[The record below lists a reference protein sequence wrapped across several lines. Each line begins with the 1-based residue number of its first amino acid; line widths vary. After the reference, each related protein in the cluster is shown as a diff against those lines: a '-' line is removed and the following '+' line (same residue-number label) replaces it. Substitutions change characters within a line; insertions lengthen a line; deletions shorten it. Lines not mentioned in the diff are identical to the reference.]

1 MNRTTTRRSGLRG
14 PAFAATAVALAV
26 NLALLALGRAAGASF
41 AVPDRR
47 QAGEVMEV
55 GAWAVALSTLL
66 PLAVGLAAAALFTRR
81 WPRASRALQA
91 AAVVITIGSLGMPL
105 NADTDAGARLLLA
118 AMHLVVGGAYVV
130 ALRRGAASSA
140 ATVTTDAG
148 AVTAANAR

>member
-1 MNRTTTRRSGLRG
+1 MNMTTTRGSGLRG

-47 QAGEVMEV
+47 QAGELMEV

-66 PLAVGLAAAALFTRR
+66 PLAVGLAAAALLTRR

-91 AAVVITIGSLGMPL
+91 AGVVITLASLGMPL
-105 NADTDAGARLLLA
+105 SVDTDASTRLLLA
-118 AMHLVVGGAYVV
+118 AMHLIVGGAYVV
-130 ALRRGAASSA
+130 ALRRGAPSSA
-140 ATVTTDAG
+140 AMATTDAG
-148 AVTAANAR
+148 AATAANAR